1 LKSTNWKDIAE
12 IVGIAAIVGSL
23 VFVGMQMK
31 QSQQLAFA
39 ESVQMMRANAIE
51 QGALE
56 AQHIDVWIRGNSG
69 EELDGKDLEIYRIL
83 FTQIQNQWFFN
94 WLALDSI
101 GTGYQGVG
109 PISFARYLQQNPGA
123 AAEWERRIGAL
134 RLSVSAPG
142 VFPNFVDEVQAALDR
157 LNNGAA
163 RN

>member
-12 IVGIAAIVGSL
+12 LVGIAAIVGSL

-69 EELDGKDLEIYRIL
+69 EELDDKDLEIYRIL

-109 PISFARYLQQNPGA
+109 PISFARYLQRNPGA
-123 AAEWERRIGAL
+123 AAEWQRRIGAL

-142 VFPNFVDEVQAALDR
+142 VFPKFVDEVQAALDR